1 MPLMNLSNKSQDYIF
16 ILLLILIPT
25 LIFRSIFSTNFLNF
39 WDFIVPST
47 WMNHSDLNLEALLKG
62 DVISSLPIVSGR
74 QTLASIL
81 DTIFGNY
88 SLHTMAIAADPLMG
102 LSVYIFARYFKV
114 NPIYSFLV
122 GLFSIFNP
130 YTFIQSAD
138 SLFDLYRVV
147 AFLPFILSYF
157 ILRVRK
163 NIYFIIPS
171 AFFILFPSVYG
182 ANFFLFIGGMFCFEI
197 SYFLSVRKEF
207 FKGFYTIVIILIV
220 FLVGHLNDLEKYFRL
235 STIVQNYSSYSA
247 AHFTL
252 FQILTFQNLFYWE
265 NSYVILMTPSVA
277 IIIQIIFLT
286 MLLVGLFWIVLYL
299 INDHKR
305 LKDTDMK
312 LLSIFSI
319 VFIFYSILF
328 TSSGSN
334 YLGFNGIISYFLPFE
349 KGIDPWDYGAFLMY
363 SFIIIFIIFFRL
375 NFSLNSNIIKVL
387 NFHKKDYKYNM
398 KKIFTLI
405 MVILL
410 LTSVIPYFYL
420 TTNLGNTIEPNKIS
434 NSQECVYK
442 YLEDHNS
449 GYFITSPM
457 TYGLSFNG
465 SNNILQGINNH
476 ISRSGVDFFYQYPPT
491 KDAMYSSL
499 FNNLSSFFYSG
510 GLEGKIAFDSLSTLM
525 GIHYLIN
532 FDNKSLACYWPSNDY
547 PVSDQYIENNTN
559 FKLEIE
565 NKTVSLFVNPN
576 YRGTTYTSNKV
587 IISGNPVKAIMNESK
602 IGLSIPVVSERSLQY
617 LINSKIDLYTFNKT
631 IKTEYPNLITLLKPI
646 SYSVVRDAS
655 NLNYNG
661 TYHNINSI
669 PALNKVFFNLNG
681 ITNSSIY
688 SFSNTTP
695 YVLIQGTLA
704 SPVIKFNNTEFQDF
718 VNSST
723 NICTE
728 FSFQIR
734 NNSEFSVLS
743 NFNDN
748 GTIKFDLNNGN
759 EYMKITALYGGELT
773 YINLNYP
780 SKSYRYH
787 YYETIDNSSLI
798 GQNAKIKFIFINKTL
813 IAEIN
818 KQVIFSSLIPT
829 LGSNINIS
837 LHKKEA
843 SVERL
848 NLSSLIQSNLTKS
861 VLIPKDTIG
870 LLEVVPHNDFKPII
884 LLSVDANISSVNSLK
899 TQTCFPVSSRYYS
912 TNASIDINT
921 SKLRA
926 NQIFVINTYQQF
938 GSNKESVILNKT
950 CNTFYV
956 VILKVQSSKVV
967 FNVENQK
974 INYLY
979 LLYICIE
986 VITFVSTIIIIFK
999 KNAVQ
1004 SYHKLWR
1011 HRID

>member
-1 MPLMNLSNKSQDYIF
+1 MTLSKKSQDYIF

-25 LIFRSIFSTNFLNF
+25 LIFRSIFSNNILGF
-39 WDFIVPST
+39 WDFIVPSI
-47 WMNHSDLNLEALLKG
+47 WVKQSDLNLEALLRG
-62 DVISSLPIVSGR
+62 NVIGSLPIVSGR
-74 QTLASIL
+74 QTFASIL

-88 SLHTMAIAADPLMG
+88 SLHIMAIAADPLMG

-197 SYFLSVRKEF
+197 SYFLSMRKEF
-207 FKGFYTIVIILIV
+207 LKGFYTFVIILIV
-220 FLVGHLNDLEKYFRL
+220 FLVGHLNDLEKYFKL
-235 STIVQNYSSYSA
+235 SNIVQNYSSYSA

-265 NSYVILMTPSVA
+265 NSYLILMTPSVA
-277 IIIQIIFLT
+277 KVIQIIFLS
-286 MLLVGLFWIVLYL
+286 MFLVGLIWIVLGVF
-299 INDHKR
+299 NDNKI
-305 LKDTDMK
+305 LKDKDVK
-312 LLSIFSI
+312 LLLVFSI

-375 NFSLNSNIIKVL
+375 EFSLNGKIIKAL
-387 NFHKKDYKYNM
+387 SFHKKNYKYNM

-405 MVILL
+405 LVILM

-420 TTNLGNTIEPNKIS
+420 TTNLGKTIEPIKIS

-442 YLEDHNS
+442 YLEDHND

-457 TYGLSFNG
+457 TYSLSFNN
-465 SNNILQGINNH
+465 SDHTLQGINNQ
-476 ISRSGVDFFYQYPPT
+476 INRSSIDFFYQYPPT
-491 KDAMYSSL
+491 KDAMFSSL

-532 FDNKSLACYWPSNDY
+532 FDSKSLACYWPSNSY
-547 PVSDQYIENNTN
+547 PVSNQYIENNTN

-565 NKTVSLFVNPN
+565 NKTVSLFVNPD
-576 YRGTTYTSNKV
+576 YRGTSYKSNKV
-587 IISGNPVKAIMNESK
+587 IVSSNPIKAIMNEVK
-602 IGLSIPVVSERSLQY
+602 IGLSIPVVSEKSLHY
-617 LINSKIDLYTFNKT
+617 LINLKIDLYTFNKT
-631 IKTEYPNLITLLKPI
+631 IKNEYPNLITLLEPI
-646 SYSVVRDAS
+646 SYSAVRDAS
-655 NLNYNG
+655 DLNYNG
-661 TYHNINSI
+661 TYHNINSM
-669 PALNKVFFNLNG
+669 PALNKAFFNLNG

-695 YVLIQGTLA
+695 YVLIRGSLL
-704 SPVIKFNNTEFQDF
+704 SPVIQFNNTEFQDF

-748 GTIKFDLNNGN
+748 GTIRFDLNNGN

-773 YINLNYP
+773 YINSNYQ

-787 YYETIDNSSLI
+787 YYETIGNSSLI
-798 GQNAKIKFIFINKTL
+798 GQNAKVRFIFINKTL
-813 IAEIN
+813 IVEIN
-818 KQVIFSSLIPT
+818 KQVIFSSLIQT
-829 LGSNINIS
+829 LGSDVNVS
-837 LHKKEA
+837 LYKKEA

-848 NLSSLIQSNLTKS
+848 NLSSLIQLNLTKS
-861 VLIPKDTIG
+861 VLIPKGTIG

-884 LLSVDANISSVNSLK
+884 LLPLDTNISSVNSLK
-899 TQTCFPVSSRYYS
+899 TQTCFTISSKYYS
-912 TNASIDINT
+912 SNASIEINT

-938 GSNKESVILNKT
+938 VSNKESVILNKT

-956 VILKVQSSKVV
+956 VILKTQSSKIV
-967 FNVENQK
+967 FNIEDQQ

-986 VITFVSTIIIIFK
+986 VITFVSTIVIIFK
-999 KNAVQ
+999 KNAFQ
-1004 SYHKLWR
+1004 IYHKLWR